1 MPTTTHDDTTTTRPV
16 PAGLLRRLAAV
27 TYDALLLIALFVIP
41 TSAVM
46 ALRGGEPV
54 PPGSHLLQALLV
66 ATTGLFFIGFW
77 THGGQTLGMR
87 AWRLRIEDD
96 NGNALTLRPALVRFI
111 AAIPSIAVFG
121 LGILWLLFDPCKQTL
136 PDRIAGTRVVVTTK
150 RKKNRKID

>member
-1 MPTTTHDDTTTTRPV
+1 MSTTTHVGLSSARPV

-41 TSAVM
+41 TSALM
-46 ALRGGEPV
+46 ALRGGESV

-66 ATTGLFFIGFW
+66 VTTGLFFIGFW

-87 AWRLRIEDD
+87 AWRLRIEDS
-96 NGNALTLRPALVRFI
+96 NGNELTLRPALVRFI

-136 PDRIAGTRVVVTTK
+136 PDRVAGTRVVVTTK
-150 RKKNRKID
+150 RKKTGN